1 MVQLVL
7 MLLGR
12 QLARNRS
19 MSIITDSMISTRMMA
34 RMTKQR
40 RERNCPIGRKV
51 VDWEFVA
58 IFNTLLQVS
67 N

>member
-1 MVQLVL
+1 
-7 MLLGR
+7 
-12 QLARNRS
+12 
-19 MSIITDSMISTRMMA
+19 MMA